1 MLSLSCYQLCCYYC
15 DLQVTWFVALLTLD
29 ERRVE
34 RHRNGCCC
42 CLVSAQHREKQEE
55 GEGREGTQQ
64 NDHTKLGVISRLFG
78 WISEKLILWPIKVL
92 VLLTCLSLLG
102 LGVFGISQLK
112 VEFRPEWMLDPE
124 SEFTSWYFTHK
135 EYFPSD
141 GELGQLYFKVSH
153 PPPGSP

>member
-1 MLSLSCYQLCCYYC
+1 M
-15 DLQVTWFVALLTLD
+15 TWFVALLTLD

-42 CLVSAQHREKQEE
+42 CLLSARHRERERE
-55 GEGREGTQQ
+55 GEGEVARQT
-64 NDHTKLGVISRLFG
+64 DHIKLGVISRLFG
-78 WISEKLILWPIKVL
+78 WISEKLILWPVKVL
-92 VLLTCLSLLG
+92 VLLTCLSLLA

-153 PPPGSP
+153 PPPGSL